1 MLVILSECLKKQTEF
16 AVIKSARHAAS
27 FHMHLVFTCFA
38 TAKEK
43 KKQLTTCGTV
53 ACIVLFL
60 AQTKPS
66 NLNLSETQV
75 KQQFKF
81 SLLQCQTSCL

>member
-43 KKQLTTCGTV
+43 KKTANHLWYCSLYSFIFSTNKTKQLEPV
-53 ACIVLFL
+53 
-60 AQTKPS
+60 
-66 NLNLSETQV
+66 
-75 KQQFKF
+75 
-81 SLLQCQTSCL
+81 